1 MFWNK
6 PKLEEEKLQ
15 NEEKIEVQEQ
25 REEKETMV
33 GRTEKKKFYY
43 MIVDKDNNVILD
55 RNGNPRFCTVDE
67 GSAPEWPKEW
77 PQDIVR
83 MARLDKELRVE
94 LRDVSADLSKAD
106 KKKARQQ
113 IKSDAKKR
121 LLKMGEERIVAAK
134 EMQNLA
140 KNNDNKSEQVID
152 PKIQEAPMEKS
163 VEHADSVKLEE
174 TSAPKKAVTEKPVT
188 REKKAEETSKIL
200 AKPIPEA
207 LDNVDLSVVTACVEK
222 NAEQLSE
229 DITTNV
235 EDLIEVINKN
245 GNENNEVIKSYV
257 EAQAKDMCDIVLRAT
272 GNADR
277 NITQKIQKY
286 TENIV
291 SRVNEN
297 SRNIGEFQD
306 KILSKV
312 NGVGKRVTDLGESV
326 EGIEGKLSR
335 LEQLDEIA
343 ELLRDKGL
351 TISRDIPPVNADE
364 EDIINLVRYS
374 QKITEQLGYA
384 ARDLIRK
391 QEAFKS
397 QEESNANEQRMMEQ
411 KIAKAHAEGVKEGKR
426 TFVKQLL
433 SKYEDVDIIRESDNN
448 HVHAIWTLLM
458 ELGVSIDG
466 EGYYAK
472 GKEIE
477 LAASDIEK
485 MMGTYSKLEDVG
497 KYRVVRTGLC
507 FQGEI
512 LCKAAFEKVTETVE
526 PEAPKAE
533 KNPETG
539 KEEGEPEAAS
549 EEKSKSGR

>member
-1 MFWNK
+1 MFWSK
-6 PKLEEEKLQ
+6 PKPKEEKLQ
-15 NEEKIEVQEQ
+15 DEEQIEFQEQ
-25 REEKETMV
+25 AVREEKEIME
-33 GRTEKKKFYY
+33 GRIKKKKFYY
-43 MIVDKDNNVILD
+43 MVVDKDNNVILD
-55 RNGNPRFCTVDE
+55 RKGSPFFCTVDE
-67 GSAPEWPKEW
+67 GSAPDWPNEW
-77 PQDIVR
+77 PQDIVCR
-83 MARLDKELRVE
+83 ARLDKELRVE
-94 LRDVSADLSKAD
+94 FKNVPAYLSKED
-106 KKKARQQ
+106 KKKVRQK
-113 IKSDAKKR
+113 IKVDAKEK
-121 LLKMGEERIVAAK
+121 LLKMGAERIAAAK
-134 EMQNLA
+134 EMQNPV
-140 KNNDNKSEQVID
+140 KNNDKKSEQVID
-152 PKIQEAPMEKS
+152 SKIQETPKEKL
-163 VEHADSVKLEE
+163 ADQDD
-174 TSAPKKAVTEKPVT
+174 SA
-188 REKKAEETSKIL
+188 KAEETSTSKET
-200 AKPIPEA
+200 AAEVPVTTENNSEEA
-207 LDNVDLSVVTACVEK
+207 SEVSASVMPAQEAAVNMDLSEVTSCVER
-222 NAEQLSE
+222 NAKQLSE

-235 EDLIEVINKN
+235 DDLIEVINNN
-245 GNENNEVIKSYV
+245 GVENTKEIKSFV
-257 EAQAKDMCDIVLRAT
+257 EAQAKRICDTTLRAVSD
-272 GNADR
+272 ADR
-277 NITQKIQKY
+277 DITQKTQKY
-286 TENIV
+286 AENIV

-297 SRNIGEFQD
+297 GRSIGESQD

-374 QKITEQLGYA
+374 QKISEQLGYA

-411 KIAKAHAEGVKEGKR
+411 KIAKAHAEGVEEGKKA
-426 TFVKQLL
+426 FVKQLL
-433 SKYEDVDIIRESDNN
+433 SKYEDVDTIRKSDNN

-485 MMGTYSKLEDVG
+485 MMGTYSKLEDAG

-512 LCKAAFEKVTETVE
+512 LCKAAFEKVTETAE

-533 KNPETG
+533 KNTETG
-539 KEEGEPEAAS
+539 KEEGEPEVAS
-549 EEKSKSGR
+549 EEKK